1 MEKAEE
7 FQNLQAQLQNLLIQK
22 EALKLQ
28 KFELEKALNELQNS
42 KEEKAYR
49 VIGNVMVVKS
59 KNDLINEIKGELED
73 LNLKIQN
80 LEKIESRMVE
90 KLKSLEKEMKG

>member
-28 KFELEKALNELQNS
+28 KFELEKALKELENS

-49 VIGNVMVVKS
+49 VIGNVMVVKP
-59 KNDLINEIKGELED
+59 KAELMKEVKEEVEN
-73 LNLKIQN
+73 LKLKIQVN
-80 LEKIESRMVE
+80 FFIQKIIV
-90 KLKSLEKEMKG
+90 G